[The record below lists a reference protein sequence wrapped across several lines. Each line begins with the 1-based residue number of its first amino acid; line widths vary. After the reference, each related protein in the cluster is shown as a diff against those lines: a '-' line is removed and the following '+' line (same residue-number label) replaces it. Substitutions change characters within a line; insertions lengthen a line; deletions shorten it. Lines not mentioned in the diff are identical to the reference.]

1 MVIPLII
8 RNTKGQE
15 SSEMQMSRLPEFQA
29 KILYSKL

>member
-15 SSEMQMSRLPEFQA
+15 SSEMQMSRFLQFQA
-29 KILYSKL
+29 KILHSKL